1 MVKKKLLRL
10 IIPIMALS
18 CLLMGCQGNSTSS
31 TDDKVYEIDYENID
45 MSARPDSLTSEE
57 YVLQCLLEKNDVGE
71 ASKKDIKSY
80 VNDTIDYYTSYATS
94 MGISYEDYV
103 SNYLNQTTEEFETY
117 LNSQASDY
125 IKEKTILTSIAKA
138 DGIELTDEDY
148 DAYLTSLLDSTYYNN
163 IDDFK
168 TNLENTN
175 QSEIMHENAL
185 LNKVI
190 DYVIDKNNP

>member
-148 DAYLTSLLDSTYYNN
+148 DAYLT
-163 IDDFK
+163 
-168 TNLENTN
+168 
-175 QSEIMHENAL
+175 
-185 LNKVI
+185 
-190 DYVIDKNNP
+190 

>member
-80 VNDTIDYYTSYATS
+80 VNDTIDYYTSYADS

-103 SNYLNQTTEEFETY
+103 SNYLNQTAEEFETY

-163 IDDFK
+163 IEDFK